1 MAPVKNSGTS
11 KGTVVGSRSVTNHP
25 DGSRTVTRSQVL
37 TIPGDRP
44 IPDSPSHPYQRGDAT
59 ERTVNP
65 FRSLTGELPAE
76 AYAADLR
83 GVAHQQGSPSKVLPS
98 TEIDVLNGSNGNDNS
113 GDLAK
118 GRYQRMT
125 AEIEQDRVVL
135 EHDSEWFHKHGN
147 H

>member
-1 MAPVKNSGTS
+1 MKRNSGDT

-37 TIPGDRP
+37 SMPGDKP
-44 IPDSPSHPYQRGDAT
+44 IPDPPARPYQTGFAPQ
-59 ERTVNP
+59 RTPDPKFQNA
-65 FRSLTGELPAE
+65 GEGPSE
-76 AYAADLR
+76 AAYQRDLQ
-83 GVAHQQGSPSKVLPS
+83 GVPHQQGSPSKVLPS

-125 AEIEQDRVVL
+125 AEIEQDRIVL
-135 EHDSEWFHKHGN
+135 EHDSEFFHKHGN